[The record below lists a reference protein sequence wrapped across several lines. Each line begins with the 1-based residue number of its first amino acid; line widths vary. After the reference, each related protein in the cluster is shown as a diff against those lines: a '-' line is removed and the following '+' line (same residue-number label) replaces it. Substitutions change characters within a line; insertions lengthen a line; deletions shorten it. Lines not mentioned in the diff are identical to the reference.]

1 MAEIPAKLQEIVEDM
16 ASITDR
22 SERVEYLIE
31 MADRFDEVKV
41 PADISVRPHDEEHHV
56 KFCESDAYVWA
67 TERPDGT
74 LDFSFDVLNPQG
86 LSAMAMSVILGETLN
101 GQPLDKVEAI
111 NTDLVFK
118 IFGQEIS
125 MGKGQG
131 LMGIINMI
139 REEAHKHR
147 TTS

>member
-1 MAEIPAKLQEIVEDM
+1 MAEYPEKLQEIVEDFSM
-16 ASITDR
+16 MNDR
-22 SERVEYLIE
+22 NERIEYLIE

-41 PADISVRPHDEEHHV
+41 PTTLSQRPHDEAHQV

-86 LSAMAMSVILGETLN
+86 LSAMAMAVILGETLS
-101 GQPLDKVEAI
+101 GQPLDTVEAI

-139 REEAHKHR
+139 REEAHKR
-147 TTS
+147 RAGS